1 MCKYKFLFFIL
12 VIFIKTGNVLSQD
25 NIFNVNNIEIFN
37 KSGSSNED
45 LTNSAIKSGYNKL
58 LKKILLSE
66 DYTKLSDLNFSKIK
80 ELVSYYQIA
89 TTDESDK
96 ENIVNFNIQFDKN
109 KFHKLFYNRNLLYS
123 EIQEKELYLLPI
135 LVKDDQ
141 IFVYNDNY
149 FYTNW
154 NKVYESDLIDF
165 ILPIETIEVIQ
176 NLNLNKN
183 NLYEIDLKEIFQ
195 EYSGKNL
202 ALILIED
209 INPSQKKIYI
219 QTLISDKNIYKN
231 IKIKQSNLNNVN
243 YSREIVKKISDEL
256 INIIKSQNL
265 IDIRTPS
272 FLNTKFVTNN
282 LNNLVDL
289 KERLSN
295 IDAIDGIFVQEFNN
309 RYILLKIKYLGKLD
323 RIIKKLKEQN
333 ILLRFS
339 DDQWSFKII

>member
-25 NIFNVNNIEIFN
+25 NTFNVNNIEIFN

>member
-1 MCKYKFLFFIL
+1 MCIYKFLFFIL

-89 TTDESDK
+89 TTDENDK

-141 IFVYNDNY
+141 IFIYNDNY

-219 QTLISDKNIYKN
+219 QTLISDKNIYRN

-243 YSREIVKKISDEL
+243 YSREIVKKISEEL

-272 FLNTKFVTNN
+272 FLNTKFATNN

>member
-89 TTDESDK
+89 TTDENDK

-141 IFVYNDNY
+141 IFIYNDNY

-219 QTLISDKNIYKN
+219 QTLISDKNIYRN

-243 YSREIVKKISDEL
+243 YSREIVKKISEEL